1 MSETI
6 LHFMELLPSILIS
19 VSIIVIAVLVLLVV
33 LLLRNVRRLQSEL
46 QQVRAW
52 PQRPQSSP
60 DVSPGFTSPAPP
72 YRAGEAEQ
80 QRAKRT
86 EEAHPLAQVSL
97 ADTHTS
103 PLSPQN
109 APFRQ
114 DRPVVD
120 EHWLKLV
127 QECVDLYNDLDKRL
141 ASFDPS
147 RHELVEYVLLQ
158 LQEILERCGVEL
170 IDGDTVFERSRHQPE
185 RPAAGVVAGETI
197 IETVSPGFAVG
208 ARVLRRA
215 RVRLADTPSR
225 EIKN

>member
-46 QQVRAW
+46 QQV
-52 PQRPQSSP
+52 Q
-60 DVSPGFTSPAPP
+60 TSPARP

-114 DRPVVD
+114 DRPAVD

-147 RHELVEYVLLQ
+147 RHELAEYVLLQ

-185 RPAAGVVAGETI
+185 RSAAGVVAGDTI

-215 RVRLADTPSR
+215 RVRLADAPSR